1 MMFDYLV
8 KRVLQALL
16 VLFVVTTV
24 VFILLRGIGD
34 PVKLLVSPEGTFEDY
49 ENLQRMLGLDKPL
62 IGQYMDY
69 LSGIVKG
76 DFGNSFFYNRPVLD
90 LIKEH
95 IPATLQLSFAAIV
108 IAIPFGIFSGIISAV
123 KRNTPIDS
131 IVTTLSIAGRSV
143 PSFWLGIILILIFSV
158 WLKMLPASGYGKFK
172 QIILPAITL
181 SMGLLASTTRLTRSS
196 MLDVLQ
202 QDYMT
207 TARAK
212 GVKEK
217 GVIVFHGLRN
227 ALLTVVTMVALQIG
241 NLLGGS
247 VVVESIFAWPGIGR
261 LMVTAITNY
270 DYPLVQACALVMAV
284 IFTFLNF
291 IVDILYT
298 FIDPRIRQS

>member
-123 KRNTPIDS
+123 KRNT
-131 IVTTLSIAGRSV
+131 
-143 PSFWLGIILILIFSV
+143 
-158 WLKMLPASGYGKFK
+158 
-172 QIILPAITL
+172 
-181 SMGLLASTTRLTRSS
+181 LL
-196 MLDVLQ
+196 
-202 QDYMT
+202 
-207 TARAK
+207 
-212 GVKEK
+212 
-217 GVIVFHGLRN
+217 
-227 ALLTVVTMVALQIG
+227 
-241 NLLGGS
+241 
-247 VVVESIFAWPGIGR
+247 
-261 LMVTAITNY
+261 
-270 DYPLVQACALVMAV
+270 
-284 IFTFLNF
+284 
-291 IVDILYT
+291 
-298 FIDPRIRQS
+298 

>member
-1 MMFDYLV
+1 
-8 KRVLQALL
+8 
-16 VLFVVTTV
+16 
-24 VFILLRGIGD
+24 
-34 PVKLLVSPEGTFEDY
+34 
-49 ENLQRMLGLDKPL
+49 
-62 IGQYMDY
+62 
-69 LSGIVKG
+69 
-76 DFGNSFFYNRPVLD
+76 
-90 LIKEH
+90 
-95 IPATLQLSFAAIV
+95 
-108 IAIPFGIFSGIISAV
+108 
-123 KRNTPIDS
+123 
-131 IVTTLSIAGRSV
+131 
-143 PSFWLGIILILIFSV
+143 
-158 WLKMLPASGYGKFK
+158 MLPASGYGKFK

-196 MLDVLQ
+196 MLDALQ